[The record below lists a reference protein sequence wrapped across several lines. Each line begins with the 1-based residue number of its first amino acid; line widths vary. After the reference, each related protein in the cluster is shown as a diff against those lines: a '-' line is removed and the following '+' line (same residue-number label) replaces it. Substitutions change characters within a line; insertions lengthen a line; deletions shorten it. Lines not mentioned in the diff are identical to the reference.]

1 MNENVRRASFRAHL
15 GCDLNSCFVVLGSA
29 FVGKEALCCICRGL
43 CRGQRHR
50 YRDGRIL
57 LDFLNLFEQLV
68 LLEAKDFVIFGGV
81 GDWQTCG
88 EMVQVSGLCSK
99 GSGLY

>member
-1 MNENVRRASFRAHL
+1 MKENVRYASFRAHF
-15 GCDLNSCFVVLGSA
+15 GCDLNSCFVVLGNA
-29 FVGKEALCCICRGL
+29 FAEKEALCCI

-57 LDFLNLFEQLV
+57 LDFLTLFGQLV
-68 LLEAKDFVIFGGV
+68 LLEAKDSVSFGV

-88 EMVQVSGLCSK
+88 EMVEVSGLCSK
-99 GSGLY
+99 GSDLY